1 MIIVW
6 NSNDTTAFVEQCG
19 FFRLTADYKDRH
31 TIFAVM
37 DVTAALQNLTASLSF
52 DERLSIKKELS
63 IYLNHLLLND
73 FSALVQLLYTVDVS
87 EEKLRSVLQENK
99 QADAGDLLAELILER
114 QLQKGTLRS
123 ELPQDDI
130 PDEERW

>member
-1 MIIVW
+1 
-6 NSNDTTAFVEQCG
+6 
-19 FFRLTADYKDRH
+19 
-31 TIFAVM
+31 M
-37 DVTAALQNLTASLSF
+37 DVTAALQNLTADLSF

-63 IYLNHLLLND
+63 VYLNHLLIND
-73 FSALVQLLYTVDVS
+73 FPALVQLLYTVDVS
-87 EEKLRSVLQENK
+87 EEKLRAVLQENK

-114 QLQKGTLRS
+114 QLKKQTLRN

>member
-6 NSNDTTAFVEQCG
+6 NSNDTTVFVEQCG
-19 FFRLTADYKDRH
+19 FFRLAADYRDRH

-114 QLQKGTLRS
+114 QLQKKTLRS

-130 PDEERW
+130 PDEESW